1 MIRFFLR
8 WRHWLLLAVCLGS
21 LGVYLAS
28 NNQRERGRIEAREV
42 ERLTLQSRVMEDT
55 LTRQFT
61 AINRSLESI
70 SAETLRWEGQLNG
83 RIEGL
88 GRLKSMEAAMPAV
101 RTFLVLDA
109 KGIATL
115 SNREELIGSNFYQRE
130 YFQAPLRSL
139 NPNTL
144 HVSAPF
150 KSALDVYVLALSR
163 AVMDVDGKFV
173 GVVVATV
180 DPVNLQILLSS
191 VRYAD
196 DMRSTLVHG
205 DGTVFAIEPPTSGV
219 LGADLSS
226 ANSFFSRHLKSHI
239 PVSHFK
245 GKAYAAGD
253 EQLVVLW
260 TIQPPDLSMDK
271 PVVFAVSRQ
280 LDSLFV
286 QWRSDVQSQFLAY
299 LFLVLL
305 SSLGLTF
312 YHRQRVQLRVN
323 NQRLKLATEASGV
336 GIWEYD
342 LSTRRYHWD
351 SAMFG
356 LFGLTPQSVNT
367 LNNDW
372 RLLLLPGELERMK
385 EATRT
390 TIQDDV
396 AFDLTFQVR
405 RTDGEVRFMRN
416 RAALHRDARG
426 MPSRLIGA
434 TEDVTERDL
443 QEAYLRV
450 AATVFDCQ
458 EAIIVTDAKQL
469 ILRVNPAFTEL
480 FGYTSADAVGA
491 TPKILQSGRHEQAF
505 YAALWDGISRNGAWQ
520 GEIWNRR
527 KNAEVFPL
535 WLNVSAVHNHQG
547 VVTHFVATYTDITL
561 RKATEDEIKQ
571 LAFHDPLTQL
581 PNRRLL
587 NDRLHR
593 AMIQAKR
600 DQKRLALMFI
610 DLDKFKPVND
620 AFGHLT
626 GDELLQAVALRLQA
640 CVRESDTVARIG
652 GDEFVL
658 LLPIIDCAED
668 AMAVAEKVHLALTQP
683 FTLPKGQIVNISSS
697 TGIAIYPDHGHS
709 ETELTLHADTAMYRA
724 KAAGRDRFV
733 LFSESTENG
742 AAQPFNTQQAQP

>member
-1 MIRFFLR
+1 
-8 WRHWLLLAVCLGS
+8 
-21 LGVYLAS
+21 
-28 NNQRERGRIEAREV
+28 
-42 ERLTLQSRVMEDT
+42 MEDT

-70 SAETLRWEGQLNG
+70 STEMLYWDGRANGRNETLQH
-83 RIEGL
+83 I
-88 GRLKSMEAAMPAV
+88 KSMEAAMPSV
-101 RTFLVLDA
+101 RTLLGLDA
-109 KGIATL
+109 KGTVTL
-115 SNREELIGSNFYQRE
+115 SSRDELTRRNFFQRE
-130 YFQAPLRSL
+130 YFQLPLQSS
-139 NPNTL
+139 NPKTL

-163 AVMDVDGKFV
+163 AVMDADGKFV

-180 DPVNLQILLSS
+180 DPVDLQILLSS
-191 VRYAD
+191 IRYAD

-205 DGTVFAIEPPTSGV
+205 DGAVFAIDPPTSGA
-219 LGADLSS
+219 LGADLSN
-226 ANSFFSRHLKSHI
+226 AGSFFSQHLKSHV

-253 EQLVVLW
+253 ERLVVLR
-260 TIQPPDLSMDK
+260 TIQPPDLSMNK

-286 QWRSDVQSQFLAY
+286 QWRSDVQNQFLAY
-299 LFLVLL
+299 LLLVLL
-305 SSLGLTF
+305 CSLGLTL

-342 LSTRRYHWD
+342 LSTQRYHWD
-351 SAMFG
+351 NAMYG
-356 LFGLTPQSVNT
+356 LFGLTPQSVNA

-372 RLLLLPGELERMK
+372 RQLLLPGELDRMK
-385 EATRT
+385 EATRA
-390 TIQDDV
+390 TIQHDV

-416 RAALHRDARG
+416 RAALYRDARG

-458 EAIIVTDAKQL
+458 EAIVVTDAKQL
-469 ILRVNPAFTEL
+469 ILRVNPAFTAL
-480 FGYTSADAVGA
+480 FGYTSVDVVGA
-491 TPKILQSGRHEQAF
+491 TPKILQSGRHGQAF
-505 YAALWDGISRNGAWQ
+505 YAALWDGINRNGAWQ

-527 KNAEVFPL
+527 KSAEVFPL
-535 WLNVSAVHNHQG
+535 WLNVSAVHNHHG

-561 RKATEDEIKQ
+561 RKAAEDEIKQ
-571 LAFHDPLTQL
+571 LAFYDPLTQL

-587 NDRLHR
+587 NDRLHQ
-593 AMIQAKR
+593 AVIQAKR
-600 DQKRLALMFI
+600 DQKRLAVMFI

-620 AFGHLT
+620 AFGHQT
-626 GDELLQAVALRLQA
+626 GDDLLRAVAQRLQA
-640 CVRESDTVARIG
+640 SVRESDTVARIG

-658 LLPIIDCAED
+658 LLPIIDNAED
-668 AMAVAEKVHLALTQP
+668 AMAVAEKVHHALTQP

-697 TGIAIYPDHGHS
+697 TGIAIYPDHGHD
-709 ETELTLHADTAMYRA
+709 ETELTKHADAAMYRA

-733 LFSESTENG
+733 LFSATTENG
-742 AAQPFNTQQAQP
+742 TAQPFNTQQAQP

>member
-1 MIRFFLR
+1 VTRFFLR
-8 WRHWLLLAVCLGS
+8 WRHWLLLVFCLGS

-42 ERLTLQSRVMEDT
+42 ERLTLQSKVMEDT

-61 AINRSLESI
+61 AISRSLESI
-70 SAETLRWEGQLNG
+70 SGEMLYWDRRTNG
-83 RIEGL
+83 RSEALQHI
-88 GRLKSMEAAMPAV
+88 RSMEAAMPSV
-101 RTFLVLDA
+101 RTFLALDA
-109 KGIATL
+109 KGSVSL
-115 SNREELIGSNFYQRE
+115 SSREELIGRNLYQRE
-130 YFQAPLRSL
+130 YFQLPLQSL
-139 NPNTL
+139 NPKTL

-150 KSALDVYVLALSR
+150 KSALDVYVMALSR
-163 AVMDVDGKFV
+163 AMTDAKGKFA
-173 GVVVATV
+173 GVVVATI
-180 DPVNLQILLSS
+180 DPVELRNLLSS

-205 DGTVFAIEPPTSGV
+205 DGTVFAVEPPTSGV
-219 LGADLSS
+219 LGTDLSNAS
-226 ANSFFSRHLKSHI
+226 SFFSRHLKSHI
-239 PVSHFK
+239 PVSYFK
-245 GKAYAAGD
+245 GKAFAAGD
-253 EQLVVLW
+253 ERLVVLR

-299 LFLVLL
+299 LSLVLL

-342 LSTRRYHWD
+342 LATRRYHWD
-351 SAMFG
+351 NAMFS
-356 LFGLTPQSVNT
+356 LFGLTPQSVNAM
-367 LNNDW
+367 NNDW
-372 RLLLLPGELERMK
+372 RGLLLPGELERMK

-390 TIQDDV
+390 TIQHDL

-416 RAALHRDARG
+416 RAALHRDAQG
-426 MPSRLIGA
+426 KPSRLIGA

-458 EAIIVTDAKQL
+458 EAIIVTDAKQV
-469 ILRVNPAFTEL
+469 ILRVNPAFSEL
-480 FGYTSADAVGA
+480 FGYTSVDAVGA
-491 TPKILQSGRHEQAF
+491 TPRILQSGRHGQAF
-505 YAALWDGISRNGAWQ
+505 YAAIWDGINRNGAWQ

-561 RKATEDEIKQ
+561 RKAAEDEIKQ
-571 LAFHDPLTQL
+571 LAFYDPLTRL

-587 NDRLHR
+587 NDRLHQ
-593 AMIQAKR
+593 AINQAKR
-600 DQKRLALMFI
+600 DQRRLALVFI

-620 AFGHLT
+620 AFGHQA

-640 CVRESDTVARIG
+640 CVRESDTVARQG

-658 LLPIIDCAED
+658 LLPSIDSAQD
-668 AMAVAEKVHLALTQP
+668 AMAVAEKVHRALIQP
-683 FTLPKGQIVNISSS
+683 FTLPKGQQVSISLSA
-697 TGIAIYPDHGHS
+697 GIAIYPEHGS
-709 ETELTLHADTAMYRA
+709 DAIELTKHADAAMYQA
-724 KAAGRDRFV
+724 KIAGRDRVVFYASA
-733 LFSESTENG
+733 SEGLTVRN
-742 AAQPFNTQQAQP
+742 P